1 MSDEKI
7 TECFFEDSPC
17 LWQGNPKC
25 KACARGRDYLH
36 PRTDMMPGIM
46 VGILLVVFLVVMCFL
61 VS

>member
-7 TECFFEDSPC
+7 TECFFEDTPC

-36 PRTDMMPGIM
+36 PQIGMMSWLM
-46 VGILLVVFLVVMCFL
+46 VMILGLAMMFVMVVL
-61 VS
+61 